1 MILKDKNIVII
12 GGTSGIGL
20 AATHYFR
27 QQGASLVVTG
37 KNDAHI
43 DALKETIDSHITIVA
58 NDATQKSGTTEAI
71 EKCVSIYGSLDGL
84 YHVAGGSGRSFGD
97 GPLHEMTLDAW
108 HKTLDL
114 NLTSVM
120 LSNQA
125 AIVHWMKNS
134 QRGTILNTTSVLAF
148 SPSAQYFHT
157 HAYAAAKAAVVGFTK
172 SIAAYYAKENIRVNA
187 LAPSLV
193 ASPMSQR
200 ALGNQD
206 IMNYIKEKQPL
217 DGGRVGL
224 PEDLNGIAAYFM
236 SDLSKFTTGQIVS
249 IDGGWTIS

>member
-1 MILKDKNIVII
+1 MVLKDKNIVII

-20 AATHYFR
+20 AATHYFN
-27 QQGASLVVTG
+27 QQGARLVVTG
-37 KNDAHI
+37 KDDEHFN
-43 DALKETIDSHITIVA
+43 ALLQKKDSHITILA
-58 NDATQKSGTTEAI
+58 SDATRQGSTDEAI
-71 EKCVSIYGSLDGL
+71 KQCVSLYGTFDGL
-84 YHVAGGSGRSFGD
+84 YHIAGGSGRNFGD
-97 GPLHEMTLDAW
+97 GPLHEMTVDAW
-108 HKTLDL
+108 QKTMDL
-114 NLTSVM
+114 NMTSVM

-125 AIVHWMKNS
+125 AIVHWTKNNQS
-134 QRGTILNTTSVLAF
+134 GSILNTSSVLAF
-148 SPSAQYFHT
+148 SPSAKFFHT

-172 SIAAYYAKENIRVNA
+172 SIAAFYAKDNIRVNA

-200 ALGNQD
+200 ALGHED